1 MGAAIGIGITL
12 GVIGGYLYLNSFIGT
27 RIAGFMANLFAKE
40 NDDEVIAYDE
50 DRGMGRSVITPVT
63 RGGQRF
69 KYWFFLVMV
78 PALVYLNYTF
88 ADTIWATLEYIANA
102 LVQFAAQFL

>member
-1 MGAAIGIGITL
+1 MGTAIGMGITL
-12 GVIGGYLYLNSFIGT
+12 GIIGGYLYLNWFIGT
-27 RIAGFMANLFAKE
+27 RIAAFIANLFAKE

-50 DRGMGRSVITPVT
+50 DRGMGRSIITPVS

-88 ADTIWATLEYIANA
+88 ADTIWATLEYVGNT
-102 LVQFAAQFL
+102 LMQFAAQFL